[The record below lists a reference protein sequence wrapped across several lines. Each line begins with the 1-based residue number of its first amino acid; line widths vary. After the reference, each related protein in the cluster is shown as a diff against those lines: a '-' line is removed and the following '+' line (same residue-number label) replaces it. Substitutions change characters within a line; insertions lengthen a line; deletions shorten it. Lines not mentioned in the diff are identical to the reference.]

1 MPTEKQIQASRANGA
16 RSHGPVTA
24 QGKLNSSRN
33 STRHGLLAQTIVLDC
48 ESKDRFEQLLASY
61 TEEFQPGSP
70 AETTLIENMAM
81 ARWRQIRVCHLQ
93 RALLDVE
100 IARQPLFTGQ
110 VPTRAAVVFRNLSD
124 TSNSLEVLL
133 RYETAFE
140 RQFTRALHALMK
152 LQDRPKRGPAPDL
165 PPATIAAT
173 FDREPDPEIPNE
185 T

>member
-1 MPTEKQIQASRANGA
+1 MPPSCLSAGYQLASVAFMHACRKLTTYPSLAMPTEKQIQASRANGA

-110 VPTRAAVVFRNLSD
+110 VPTR
-124 TSNSLEVLL
+124 
-133 RYETAFE
+133 
-140 RQFTRALHALMK
+140 
-152 LQDRPKRGPAPDL
+152 
-165 PPATIAAT
+165 
-173 FDREPDPEIPNE
+173 
-185 T
+185 